1 MNHNEDERLRA
12 ENAELR
18 ETVFRAWAVL
28 VDWDGYWDPQTRKG
42 DAAGLA
48 GIVSEAVNILNP
60 RPNDY
65 RNTTP

>member
-1 MNHNEDERLRA
+1 VDGETERLRA

-28 VDWDGYWDPQTRKG
+28 VDWDGYWNPQTRKG

-48 GIVSEAVNILNP
+48 GIVSEALEILNP
-60 RPNDY
+60 PRGAEHEQ
-65 RNTTP
+65 

>member
-1 MNHNEDERLRA
+1 VDGETERLRA

-48 GIVSEAVNILNP
+48 GIVSEALEILNP
-60 RPNDY
+60 PRGAEHEQRTD
-65 RNTTP
+65 